1 MWFIPP
7 GTAQAA
13 SCTEHVLEA
22 EQELSIPAR
31 PAAIHSTGGKR
42 PGRLSSAV
50 RDEPGRQDRLFR
62 QRQRGEKPIC
72 WIRKGRVRQKATVG
86 CMQLSV
92 QHHRANFRP
101 VERILDPSAN
111 VWYAARYLKRL
122 RADSGSWSVAAAR
135 YNGGSRSQQRDY
147 TCKIYQHLESLD
159 KNSASLLEGNRC
171 AQGDP
176 AIAPET
182 RRRVPQGSGRG
193 TGLTLPEGWTGFHG
207 VRTAKGSRHEL
218 PPHLPCPG
226 SFTDVMKH
234 AVVALILERLRAK
247 ETPFGVLDTHA
258 GIGRY
263 DLTSQQ
269 AGRTGEYLGGIARVM
284 AAADQLPPG
293 TGALSERGP

>member
-1 MWFIPP
+1 MQAPVRRPRICKAHLLTAAVAAAMWFIPP

-22 EQELSIPAR
+22 EQELSIPRGLLLSIALVESGQDGS
-31 PAAIHSTGGKR
+31 PQPFAMNLDGKTVY
-42 PGRLSSAV
+42 SDSASEAKAHLL
-50 RDEPGRQDRLFR
+50 DKQ
-62 QRQRGEKPIC
+62 
-72 WIRKGRVRQKATVG
+72 GRVRQNATVG

-122 RADSGSWSVAAAR
+122 RADSGSWSVAVAR

-159 KNSASLLEGNRC
+159 KNSASLLEGTRC

-182 RRRVPQGSGRG
+182 RRAFRRAQVAAQG
-193 TGLTLPEGWTGFHG
+193 
-207 VRTAKGSRHEL
+207 
-218 PPHLPCPG
+218 
-226 SFTDVMKH
+226 
-234 AVVALILERLRAK
+234 
-247 ETPFGVLDTHA
+247 
-258 GIGRY
+258 
-263 DLTSQQ
+263 
-269 AGRTGEYLGGIARVM
+269 
-284 AAADQLPPG
+284 
-293 TGALSERGP
+293 